1 MRHIVIFDVG
11 CVLTNYHLNDYFLN
25 LGYPEDIAERLK
37 KATQLSKDWNEYDCG
52 VLTDEEI
59 RNRFKKNAPDFS
71 EEIDRSLTH
80 EYGLVSK
87 EETSVPWVKS
97 LKEKGYKTYILSN
110 LSDTTY
116 HDCHDTLDFE
126 KYMDGCFWSWQHH
139 VIKPD
144 DACFLTMLYEFHI
157 DPNDAVFIDDTK
169 ENLIAA
175 EKFGLKTVLY
185 INQLQAERDFLEA
198 LQ

>member
-59 RNRFKKNAPDFS
+59 RNRFKKNAPDLS

-87 EETSVPWVKS
+87 KETSVPWVKS
-97 LKEKGYKTYILSN
+97 LKEKG
-110 LSDTTY
+110 
-116 HDCHDTLDFE
+116 
-126 KYMDGCFWSWQHH
+126 
-139 VIKPD
+139 
-144 DACFLTMLYEFHI
+144 
-157 DPNDAVFIDDTK
+157 
-169 ENLIAA
+169 
-175 EKFGLKTVLY
+175 
-185 INQLQAERDFLEA
+185 
-198 LQ
+198 

>member
-11 CVLTNYHLNDYFLN
+11 GVLTNYHLNDYFLN

-37 KATQLSKDWNEYDCG
+37 KATQLSKDWKEYDRG
-52 VLTDEEI
+52 ILTDQEI
-59 RNRFKKNAPDFS
+59 RNRFKQTAPDLS

-80 EYGLVSK
+80 EYGLVSGK
-87 EETSVPWVKS
+87 ETSVPWVKS
-97 LKEKGYKTYILSN
+97 LKEKGYKTYVLSN
-110 LSDTTY
+110 FSETTY
-116 HDCHDTLDFE
+116 QDCHDALAFE
-126 KYMDGCFWSWQHH
+126 KYMDDCFWSWQYH

-144 DACFLTMLYEFHI
+144 DSCFLTMLYEFHI

-185 INQLQAERDFLEA
+185 INQSQAEKDLLEA